1 MYAPNVCPNSCY
13 CNLSDILADS
23 LESPLRT
30 SSRLSKTLLEVI
42 RDKDALACFKS
53 FLIGHKADHLIQFWC
68 DAESFHASTLTRM
81 RTHTLQSLS
90 KSSLHKRRSNSF
102 RQASN
107 APSGA
112 GVVSSQETEAAAC
125 GNRVTPHDL
134 TQPNTQNSPD
144 IVKSPDRRH
153 FPESSNH
160 EGYSKRLPGHDSQA
174 SPDFIPQNIDS
185 LSSEPSPASVQRQT
199 DGIQS
204 VPDQTSSLFVHDH
217 AHKPTEPIPPE
228 PSSGDITKPNKEKR
242 PVIKMLNV
250 HCDSSPST
258 QPANPSELNLTDT
271 NTQHRKHAALS
282 QQPSDAE
289 ETSTMKSPTEP
300 SQEDIAQRLK
310 KSKPFPVVEWLFFI
324 ILLSS

>member
-1 MYAPNVCPNSCY
+1 MNAPNVCPNSCY

-112 GVVSSQETEAAAC
+112 GVVSSQETEAAC

-134 TQPNTQNSPD
+134 TQPNTQNSLD

-204 VPDQTSSLFVHDH
+204 VPGQTSSLFVHDH

-282 QQPSDAE
+282 QQPSDVE